1 MPKPDPDDRQYL
13 DRAIAAWNEWKAPH
27 FRSFYPAAN
36 DVKRL
41 WAVALSADWHGSG
54 IAKMERLLTLL
65 PKAIEQASRMP
76 AFSARATFWTIC
88 KDAKGLERL
97 AGGIVP
103 GRPEE
108 IEAYNAQVLR
118 VYLPE
123 DTMILV
129 RGLAARVGGNPSSL
143 VADIIEAWVA
153 QDESSWG
160 PEEPRT

>member
-1 MPKPDPDDRQYL
+1 MPRPDPDDRQYL

-103 GRPEE
+103 GRLEE
-108 IEAYNAQVLR
+108 IEDYDAQVLR
-118 VYLPE
+118 VRMPE
-123 DTMILV
+123 ATLILL
-129 RGLAARVGGNPSSL
+129 RGEAKRLETSPSLL
-143 VADIIEAWVA
+143 VARIVEDWIEGV
-153 QDESSWG
+153 D
-160 PEEPRT
+160 PT

>member
-54 IAKMERLLTLL
+54 NAKMERLLTLL

-108 IEAYNAQVLR
+108 IEDYDAQVLR
-118 VYLPE
+118 VRMPE
-123 DTMILV
+123 ATLILL
-129 RGLAARVGGNPSSL
+129 RGEAKRLETSPSLL
-143 VADIIEAWVA
+143 VARIVEDWIEGV
-153 QDESSWG
+153 D
-160 PEEPRT
+160 PT

>member
-103 GRPEE
+103 GRLEE
-108 IEAYNAQVLR
+108 IEDYDAQVLR
-118 VYLPE
+118 VRMPE
-123 DTMILV
+123 ATLILL
-129 RGLAARVGGNPSSL
+129 RGEAKRLETSPSLL
-143 VADIIEAWVA
+143 VAQIVEDWIEGV
-153 QDESSWG
+153 D
-160 PEEPRT
+160 PT

>member
-1 MPKPDPDDRQYL
+1 
-13 DRAIAAWNEWKAPH
+13 
-27 FRSFYPAAN
+27 
-36 DVKRL
+36 
-41 WAVALSADWHGSG
+41 
-54 IAKMERLLTLL
+54 
-65 PKAIEQASRMP
+65 
-76 AFSARATFWTIC
+76 
-88 KDAKGLERL
+88 L

-160 PEEPRT
+160 PEEP

>member
-1 MPKPDPDDRQYL
+1 MGKPNPDDRQYL
-13 DRAIAAWNEWKAPH
+13 DRAIAAWVEWKAPH
-27 FRSFYPAAN
+27 FRTYKPAAN

-41 WAVALSADWHGSG
+41 WAVALSADWAGSG
-54 IAKMERLLTLL
+54 IAKMERLLLLL

-103 GRPEE
+103 GRVHE
-108 IEAYNAQVLR
+108 IEDYDSQILR
-118 VYLPE
+118 VNLPE

-153 QDESSWG
+153 QDTTDWG
-160 PEEPRT
+160 PTEP